1 MVKDISEERAVRL
14 GWDEVRGIVSDEI
27 EDILGLR
34 IQCRINVA
42 EGSFW
47 DVTFTDYH
55 LPLPKLCQLL
65 QETQATPEDWE
76 DALPD
81 EGETDVNGIGIVLS
95 EKLIGRHLKFTWA
108 HHLITKDNLW
118 LIGVTER
125 NNQESGAGA
134 AGHRTFR

>member
-1 MVKDISEERAVRL
+1 MKDKRAVEMS
-14 GWDEVRGIVSDEI
+14 WDEVRGIVSDEI
-27 EDILGLR
+27 NDILGLH

-47 DVTFTDYH
+47 DVTFTDYR

-81 EGETDVNGIGIVLS
+81 EGEKDVNDIGIVLA
-95 EKLIGRHLKFTWA
+95 EKLIGRHLKLTWK
-108 HHLITKDNLW
+108 HHLITPDDLW
-118 LIGVTER
+118 LIDVAEGKE
-125 NNQESGAGA
+125 QKSGAGA
-134 AGHRTFR
+134 VSQRRFR

>member
-1 MVKDISEERAVRL
+1 MKDKRAVEMS
-14 GWDEVRGIVSDEI
+14 WDEVRSIVSDEI
-27 EDILGLR
+27 NDILGLH

-47 DVTFTDYH
+47 DVTFTDYR

-81 EGETDVNGIGIVLS
+81 EGEKDVNGIGIVLA
-95 EKLIGRHLKFTWA
+95 EKLIGRHLKLTWK
-108 HHLITKDNLW
+108 HHLITPDDLW
-118 LIGVTER
+118 LIDVAEGKE
-125 NNQESGAGA
+125 QKSGAGA
-134 AGHRTFR
+134 VSQRRFR

>member
-1 MVKDISEERAVRL
+1 MKDKRAVEMS
-14 GWDEVRGIVSDEI
+14 WDEVRGIVSDEI
-27 EDILGLR
+27 NDILGLH

-47 DVTFTDYH
+47 DVTFTDYR

-81 EGETDVNGIGIVLS
+81 EGEKDVNGIGIVLT
-95 EKLIGRHLKFTWA
+95 EKLIGRHLKLTWK
-108 HHLITKDNLW
+108 HHLITPDDLW
-118 LIGVTER
+118 LIDVAEGKE
-125 NNQESGAGA
+125 QKSGAGA
-134 AGHRTFR
+134 VSQRRFR

>member
-1 MVKDISEERAVRL
+1 MKDKRAVEMS
-14 GWDEVRGIVSDEI
+14 WDEVRGIVSDEI
-27 EDILGLR
+27 NDILGLH

-47 DVTFTDYH
+47 DVTFTDYR

-81 EGETDVNGIGIVLS
+81 EGEKDVNGIGIVLA
-95 EKLIGRHLKFTWA
+95 EKLIGRHLKLTWK
-108 HHLITKDNLW
+108 HHLITPDDLW
-118 LIGVTER
+118 LIDVAEGKD
-125 NNQESGAGA
+125 QKSGAGA
-134 AGHRTFR
+134 VSQRKFR

>member
-1 MVKDISEERAVRL
+1 MKDKRAVGM

-27 EDILGLR
+27 NDILGLH

-47 DVTFTDYH
+47 DVTFADYR
-55 LPLPKLCQLL
+55 LSLPKLCQLL

-81 EGETDVNGIGIVLS
+81 EGEKDVNGIGLVLA
-95 EKLIGRHLKFTWA
+95 EKLIGRHLKLTWK
-108 HHLITKDNLW
+108 HHLITPDDLW
-118 LIGVTER
+118 LIDVAEGKD
-125 NNQESGAGA
+125 QKSGAGA
-134 AGHRTFR
+134 VSQRRFR